1 MARVVV
7 TGAAGGIGGA
17 TVEAF
22 LGAGFEVVGIDRR
35 PAPERPGYVG
45 RVADLTDP
53 ESVRRALE
61 DAGPVHHAV
70 SIAGG
75 ALPIEKTTRDVA
87 ELSLEAFRQ
96 SIEQNL
102 TTAFITLQAVL
113 PNLRAAEGD
122 RSVSFTTSTDAM
134 ISYGL
139 PAYAAAKAGIVG
151 LVRSLASPLGAEGI
165 RINAVAPGDI
175 PTPRNQREWAHVPD
189 WYERLGDLTALRRLG
204 TTHELA
210 QAFLALAASLTSMT
224 GQTLVVDAGVTV
236 AGPQPAAPGERR
248 D

>member
-1 MARVVV
+1 VRRVVV

-17 TVEAF
+17 TVDAF
-22 LGAGFEVVGIDRR
+22 IGAGFEVVGIDRQ
-35 PAPERPGYVG
+35 PAPDRQGYVG
-45 RVADLTDP
+45 RIADLTDP
-53 ESVRRALE
+53 EAVRRAL
-61 DAGPVHHAV
+61 DDVGPLQHVV

-87 ELSLEAFRQ
+87 ALPVEAFRA
-96 SIEQNL
+96 SVELNL
-102 TTAFITLQAVL
+102 TTAFITLQATL

-122 RSVSFTTSTDAM
+122 RSVSFTTSTDAL

-151 LVRSLASPLGAEGI
+151 LVRSLTSPLGQEGI

-189 WYERLGDLTALRRLG
+189 WYERLGQGTALGRLG

-210 QAFLALAASLTSMT
+210 QAFLALANLTSVT
-224 GQTLVVDAGVTV
+224 GQTLVADAGATI
-236 AGPQPAAPGERR
+236 AGRWAAGT
-248 D
+248 